1 MSEGSFKQ
9 VNNSDGKIYGP
20 RALLVCG
27 FAPADQEIFL
37 EMVDENGIQPLP
49 VVFVVETQLE
59 TTLEKLVKAEH
70 KSGYSLPSEMAQAVI
85 ISGIT
90 EKELHHIINGY
101 KRLGL
106 PFPLWATL
114 TPVSEKWILRDL
126 LRELE
131 KEREAFRKRKQS

>member
-1 MSEGSFKQ
+1 MGETGFQKVSDSDNRMYGS
-9 VNNSDGKIYGP
+9 

-37 EMVDENGIQPLP
+37 EMLDEHGFQTLP
-49 VVFVVETQLE
+49 VIFVIDSQLE
-59 TTLEKLVKAEH
+59 TTLKELLKAEH
-70 KSGYSLPSEMAQAVI
+70 KSGYLKSSTITRAVI
-85 ISGIT
+85 MSGLN
-90 EKELHHIINGY
+90 EKELHAIINGY

-114 TPVSEKWILRDL
+114 TPVSEKWILSEL
-126 LRELE
+126 LLELE